1 MWTDLDEGGVA
12 MAEQSSGGALELD
25 RLTQIAVPVLAVQLR
40 GVKDVPC
47 DRGVERDLT
56 PAGGDPLAR
65 FQQLIADRLHLR
77 GMRRVAHWEHARP
90 CTHRLALSPQ
100 ALQPLHLSGDNGG
113 CGPVNRGNR
122 HRPIL
127 TPSQHRG
134 QIPRAKRDG
143 HHPAP
148 PLDSRALAAI
158 EGRGGMMSV
167 ALGAGDLTAMLAG
180 CEDGPVSVAAVNGPA
195 ATVVAAEVE
204 RLERLRG
211 ECEAVGARARVLP
224 VSYAAHSP
232 QVESIRDELLKA
244 CEGIAACRS
253 EIPFYS
259 AVAGN
264 VLDTAQL
271 DGEYWY
277 RNLREPVEFERT
289 TRALLS
295 HGHSAFIE
303 VSPHPVLIPALQE
316 TAELVHG
323 RRPPAADGTQ
333 RRGEPVDRAPLEPS
347 SALVAGSL
355 RRGEGGPRRFLTSL
369 AQVWV
374 GGVHVDWGSIYEG
387 CGARRVTLPR
397 YAFQRERYWVPPGSR
412 VADLTSLGLC
422 EAEHPMLG
430 AAVDPADNGGAVFTG
445 CLSLQTQPW
454 LSDHAVMGTVL
465 LPGMA
470 FLEIALH
477 AGAQLG
483 CRTVS
488 ELTLEAPLIL
498 DERDAVQIQLVVGE
512 PDELGARPLSIYSRS
527 QTAATDRFAASQAWT
542 RNGSGAL
549 LAPVEASPG
558 DAGELAAR
566 GWPPEGS
573 QPIELDRVYDRLA
586 ELGIDYGP
594 AFQGLRAAWRKGRE
608 IYAEV
613 SLPDDQHADAPLYG
627 VHPALLDAALHGYAA
642 SLLEPADAGGR
653 GGVLL
658 PFSLSGVSLHA
669 TGVSSLRVHLS
680 PGAGDTVSL
689 LATDPSG
696 VLVAR
701 MRSLAMRPMSK
712 EALSK
717 ARGHIRD
724 SLYRLDWVASPVD
737 SLVVIDGW
745 AALGSNSANALQ
757 TDEFGVE
764 RCELYEDLQSL
775 GRALELGMAPPETVI
790 VCCPPGPHADGS
802 SLAGTDGSQDG
813 NDAEALAAVAAG
825 AGWADEE
832 RGPEAIVEAAHASVC
847 ETLEFVQAWLSDERF
862 VASRLVLITRRAVA
876 ARSGEAVDLSV
887 APIWGLIRSAQAEH
901 PERFVLVDL
910 DREPVS
916 LSLLGAALA
925 GDEPQLAIRE
935 STVFAAR
942 LVRVDSGSALR
953 APTGAPEWRMEN
965 TGTGTLEG
973 LRLVASDQAP
983 VPLEPG
989 QVRVAVRAAGL
1000 NFRDVVTLSLIHI

>member
-355 RRGEGGPRRFLTSL
+355 RRG
-369 AQVWV
+369 A
-374 GGVHVDWGSIYEG
+374 
-387 CGARRVTLPR
+387 
-397 YAFQRERYWVPPGSR
+397 
-412 VADLTSLGLC
+412 
-422 EAEHPMLG
+422 
-430 AAVDPADNGGAVFTG
+430 
-445 CLSLQTQPW
+445 
-454 LSDHAVMGTVL
+454 
-465 LPGMA
+465 
-470 FLEIALH
+470 
-477 AGAQLG
+477 
-483 CRTVS
+483 
-488 ELTLEAPLIL
+488 
-498 DERDAVQIQLVVGE
+498 
-512 PDELGARPLSIYSRS
+512 
-527 QTAATDRFAASQAWT
+527 
-542 RNGSGAL
+542 
-549 LAPVEASPG
+549 
-558 DAGELAAR
+558 
-566 GWPPEGS
+566 
-573 QPIELDRVYDRLA
+573 
-586 ELGIDYGP
+586 
-594 AFQGLRAAWRKGRE
+594 
-608 IYAEV
+608 
-613 SLPDDQHADAPLYG
+613 
-627 VHPALLDAALHGYAA
+627 
-642 SLLEPADAGGR
+642 
-653 GGVLL
+653 
-658 PFSLSGVSLHA
+658 
-669 TGVSSLRVHLS
+669 
-680 PGAGDTVSL
+680 
-689 LATDPSG
+689 
-696 VLVAR
+696 
-701 MRSLAMRPMSK
+701 
-712 EALSK
+712 
-717 ARGHIRD
+717 
-724 SLYRLDWVASPVD
+724 
-737 SLVVIDGW
+737 
-745 AALGSNSANALQ
+745 
-757 TDEFGVE
+757 
-764 RCELYEDLQSL
+764 
-775 GRALELGMAPPETVI
+775 
-790 VCCPPGPHADGS
+790 
-802 SLAGTDGSQDG
+802 
-813 NDAEALAAVAAG
+813 
-825 AGWADEE
+825 
-832 RGPEAIVEAAHASVC
+832 
-847 ETLEFVQAWLSDERF
+847 
-862 VASRLVLITRRAVA
+862 
-876 ARSGEAVDLSV
+876 
-887 APIWGLIRSAQAEH
+887 
-901 PERFVLVDL
+901 
-910 DREPVS
+910 
-916 LSLLGAALA
+916 
-925 GDEPQLAIRE
+925 
-935 STVFAAR
+935 
-942 LVRVDSGSALR
+942 
-953 APTGAPEWRMEN
+953 
-965 TGTGTLEG
+965 
-973 LRLVASDQAP
+973 
-983 VPLEPG
+983 
-989 QVRVAVRAAGL
+989 
-1000 NFRDVVTLSLIHI
+1000 